1 MQAFLSIYDLA
12 DWIIRAL
19 TMAAQTLV
27 VGGVAYLLLT
37 LPALTPGSNERPGLE
52 RSSMRALFYAASALG
67 VGQLVAASALT
78 TFLIGST
85 HVELAAALTADAVL
99 LSLLSSA
106 IAFALAFAAR
116 SSSPP
121 KVGVLL
127 LLSTLLVVAHTGVTH
142 AASRAESSPALL
154 MAETLHLIALGAWIG
169 GIPYFIASLRTL
181 GDARAERLSVAR
193 RFSLVS
199 LVSVPVMIASGV
211 LMSVPYVGSLE
222 RLYQTNYG
230 LLLGAKGALLA
241 ILLCLG
247 GANFLAIRKLR
258 RGPSAVF
265 KSVAIFGE
273 TEVAVGLIAILCAA
287 ALALSPL
294 AADTRAARPS
304 PTEIASRFEIAAPRL
319 AIPILPSAVSSIAT
333 DLAVSN
339 ATTESPTGEPVRSEL
354 DIAWS
359 ETHHHYAALF
369 VIFTGLVALFS
380 QYGRMKPLTR
390 HWPALFLCLAV
401 YLFIVADEDAWP
413 LGQTGFLVSLATPRI
428 AQHKLMIAAVA
439 GLALFEWRGQTK
451 EATSAWPALAFPL
464 MIAAAS
470 AFLLTHYGHT
480 GSKEEVLTEVS
491 HIPVALLGVIAAT
504 ARWLEL
510 RLPSPGVKKI
520 AAIVWPL
527 ALIAAGAF
535 LLLYRETA

>member
-12 DWIIRAL
+12 DWIIRSGA
-19 TMAAQTLV
+19 MAAQTLV
-27 VGGVAYLLLT
+27 VGGVAYLLFT
-37 LPALTPGSNERPGLE
+37 LPVLKPGSDERLGLE
-52 RSSMRALFYAASALG
+52 RFSMRALFYSASALG
-67 VGQLVAASALT
+67 IAQLVAAGALT

-85 HVELAAALTADAVL
+85 DVGFAAAITADAVL
-99 LSLLSSA
+99 LSLLSA
-106 IAFALAFAAR
+106 AAAFALAYAAR
-116 SSSPP
+116 SSPP
-121 KVGVLL
+121 KTIVPLL
-127 LLSTLLVVAHTGVTH
+127 FLSALLVGAHTGVTH
-142 AASRAESSPALL
+142 AASRAEPSLALL
-154 MAETLHLIALGAWIG
+154 VAETLHLVALGAWIG

-181 GDARAERLSVAR
+181 GDARDERMSVSK
-193 RFSLVS
+193 RFSVVALI
-199 LVSVPVMIASGV
+199 SVPVMIATGV

-222 RLYQTNYG
+222 SLYQTNYG
-230 LLLGAKGALLA
+230 LLLGAKAALLA

-258 RGPSAVF
+258 PGASAAF

-273 TEVAVGLIAILCAA
+273 TEVAVGLIAILCAV

-304 PTEIASRFEIAAPRL
+304 PGEIASRFEIASPRL
-319 AIPILPSAVSSIAT
+319 AIPTLPPTVDSIPANP
-333 DLAVSN
+333 AGR
-339 ATTESPTGEPVRSEL
+339 TTESRPGETARSEL

-369 VIFTGLVALFS
+369 VMFTGLVALVS
-380 QYGRMKPLTR
+380 QYGRMRPLTR
-390 HWPALFLCLAV
+390 HWPVLFLGLAV

-413 LGQTGFLVSLATPRI
+413 LGQTGFFVSLATPRI
-428 AQHKLMIAAVA
+428 AQHKLMIAMVA
-439 GLALFEWRGQTK
+439 SLALFEWRGQTR
-451 EATSAWPALAFPL
+451 ETRAAWPPFAFPL
-464 MIAAAS
+464 LVAVAS

-480 GSKEEVLTEVS
+480 GSKEEVLIEIS

-510 RLPSPGVKKI
+510 RLPPSALKAV
-520 AAIVWPL
+520 AATLWPM

-535 LLLYRETA
+535 LLLYRETV